1 MDEHEWLTERFE
13 EHRTR
18 LHAVAHR
25 MLGSLS
31 ETDDAVQEAWLR
43 LSRLD
48 TASRCASSGLD
59 GPSRRGE
66 SGGAPDH
73 SSDPAC
79 GAPRDASIRPGA
91 NCSVVR

>member
-31 ETDDAVQEAWLR
+31 EDDDAVQEAWLR

-48 TASRCASSGLD
+48 TAHAARAAG
-59 GPSRRGE
+59 
-66 SGGAPDH
+66 
-73 SSDPAC
+73 
-79 GAPRDASIRPGA
+79 
-91 NCSVVR
+91 

>member
-66 SGGAPDH
+66 SGGAGPLQRSGVRRPQGRVDT
-73 SSDPAC
+73 
-79 GAPRDASIRPGA
+79 PGA
-91 NCSVVR
+91 NCSVVQ